1 VIQGENLF
9 SIPREC
15 FEKPKDFAIKNNDGI
30 LEEQGRLEETL
41 DYVRVFSRTD
51 RRTLW
56 GLKSEHTISPQTVMK
71 PRGNGKNRG

>member
-1 VIQGENLF
+1 VHQDLAF
-9 SIPREC
+9 
-15 FEKPKDFAIKNNDGI
+15 KNNDGI